1 MRNWVVS
8 ITEEERMELER
19 IVIDGDSG
27 AALEFLEKVVRKR
40 IEESRKKSGC
50 YQDASKPVGDISRP
64 ISKHKKLGSG
74 S

>member
-1 MRNWVVS
+1 MRNWVIS

-19 IVIDGDSG
+19 IVIDGDAP
-27 AALEFLEKVVRKR
+27 AALDFLEKVIRKR
-40 IEESRKKSGC
+40 MNESLKKSGC

-64 ISKHKKLGSG
+64 IAKHKRLGSA